1 MYNTYLNI
9 ITTKLIEKINYLEGK
24 FTEIDAIIEDIPGEF
39 IIRPSFNF
47 GLDTQFSNLRN
58 IETDVIF
65 TLQIFCP
72 HNSNFDITSLASA
85 LKKNIYMI
93 AGQVIEDKLFLI
105 RTIDLIKNDD
115 SAFKSINVQI
125 TVNIL

>member
-9 ITTKLIEKINYLEGK
+9 ITTKLIEKINYLDGK
-24 FTEIDAIIEDIPGEF
+24 FTEIDAVIEDIPGEF

-47 GLDTQFSNLRN
+47 GLDTEFSNLRN
-58 IETDVIF
+58 IESDVIF

-93 AGQVIEDKLFLI
+93 TGQTIEDKLFLI

-115 SAFKSINVQI
+115 SAFRSINVQI

>member
-9 ITTKLIEKINYLEGK
+9 ITTKLIEKLNYLDGK
-24 FTEIDAIIEDIPGEF
+24 FTEIDAVIEDIPGEF

-47 GLDTQFSNLRN
+47 GLDTEFSNLRN

-93 AGQVIEDKLFLI
+93 TGQTVENKLFLI

-115 SAFKSINVQI
+115 SAFRSINVQI

>member
-9 ITTKLIEKINYLEGK
+9 ITTKLIEKINYLDGK
-24 FTEIDAIIEDIPGEF
+24 FTEIDAVIEDIPGEF

-47 GLDTQFSNLRN
+47 GLDTEFSNLRN

-93 AGQVIEDKLFLI
+93 TGQTIEDKLFLI

-115 SAFKSINVQI
+115 SAFRSINVQI

>member
-9 ITTKLIEKINYLEGK
+9 ITEKLIEKINYLEGK
-24 FTEIDAIIEDIPGEF
+24 FTEIDAVIEDIPGEF
-39 IIRPSFNF
+39 VIRPSFNF
-47 GLDTQFSNLRN
+47 GLDEQFSNLRN

-72 HNSNFDITSLASA
+72 HNSNFDITGLASA

-93 AGQVIEDKLFLI
+93 TGQTIEDKLFLI

>member
-9 ITTKLIEKINYLEGK
+9 ITEKLIEKINYLEGK
-24 FTEIDAIIEDIPGEF
+24 FTEIDAVIEDIPDEF